1 MPLKRSDNFEDFL
14 KSYFKSS
21 IFNHNECGMQLGFIE
36 STPLTS
42 IKIHQNLTV
51 NKLKFPQ
58 SESFKRSLKCRE
70 GLRNI
75 C

>member
-1 MPLKRSDNFEDFL
+1 
-14 KSYFKSS
+14 
-21 IFNHNECGMQLGFIE
+21 MQLGFIE